1 MFGEFDSTGWMTT
14 ALLVADWLVRL
25 GLSIRII
32 MRGRPVGF
40 TLAWLTVVLIL
51 PLVGAMAYLMF
62 GELRLG
68 RRRAEWAERIHGP
81 YREWLRQLNNRRQVD
96 WQPLGNECR
105 SLAHLCDASVGIPAL
120 PANELR
126 LLQDA
131 ETAFRALVAD
141 IDAARRTVHLEF
153 YILAAG
159 GMVDEIGEALLRAA
173 SRGVICRLLVD
184 AVGSKEFLE
193 SRLPERLRSGG
204 IQLRGALPVGLFR
217 MLFYRLDLRMH
228 RKIAVIDGEIAYTG
242 SMNLVD
248 PRFFKQD
255 AGVGQWVDA
264 MLRMRGP
271 AVEALAVTF
280 LEDWELETGEG
291 VERLTDTGDIHAVP
305 EAGSSAVQVVPSGPV
320 LSSQAIQAIL
330 LSAIYAAREELIL
343 TTPYFVPDELMLT
356 ALVSAAGRGV
366 RVTIVLPA
374 RVDSRLVRWASQA
387 HKGELLAAG
396 VRIMLFG
403 RGLLHT
409 KSISVDGKYCL
420 FGSLN
425 LDPRSLQLNF
435 EITLAI
441 YDELFTGQLRE
452 LQNSYIA
459 ASTAMDLARWQ
470 RRRALTRFADN
481 AARLLSPLL

>member
-1 MFGEFDSTGWMTT
+1 MLGDLDPTGWLTISLF
-14 ALLVADWLVRL
+14 AVDWLIRL

-40 TLAWLTVVLIL
+40 TLAWLTVVLIF
-51 PLVGAMAYLMF
+51 PLVGAGAYLLF

-68 RRRAEWAERIHGP
+68 RRRAEWAARIHGP
-81 YREWLRQLNNRRQVD
+81 YREWLADLTNRSQVNWQL
-96 WQPLGNECR
+96 LGVEPR
-105 SLAHLCDASVGIPAL
+105 SLAQLCDSAVGIPAL
-120 PANELR
+120 PANEMR
-126 LLQDA
+126 LLNDA
-131 ETAFRALVAD
+131 ADTFRALVAD
-141 IDAARRTVHLEF
+141 INAAKGTVHLVF
-153 YILAAG
+153 YIVTSG
-159 GMVDEIGEALLRAA
+159 GLVDEILEALLRAA
-173 SRGVICRLLVD
+173 SRGVTCRVLVD
-184 AVGSKEFLE
+184 AVGGKEFLRGPMAD
-193 SRLPERLRSGG
+193 RL
-204 IQLRGALPVGLFR
+204 LRGGVQLHAALPVGLFR

-248 PRFFKQD
+248 PRFFKQE

-264 MLRMRGP
+264 MVRMRGP

-291 VERLTDTGDIHAVP
+291 IEQLRDTADIHPVP
-305 EAGSSAVQVVPSGPV
+305 DAGAGVVQVVPSGPM
-320 LSSQAIQAIL
+320 LTIEAIQAIL
-330 LSAIYAAREELIL
+330 LSAIYAAHEELIL
-343 TTPYFVPDELMLT
+343 TTPYFVPDELLLT
-356 ALVSAAGRGV
+356 ALMSAAGRGV

-387 HKGELLAAG
+387 HKGDLLAAG
-396 VRIMLFG
+396 VRIMLFDG
-403 RGLLHT
+403 GLLHT
-409 KSISVDGKYCL
+409 KSVTVDGRFSL
-420 FGSLN
+420 FGSVN

-435 EITLAI
+435 EITLAV
-441 YDELFTGQLRE
+441 YDEAFTRSLRE

-470 RRRALTRFADN
+470 QRSVLTRFADN